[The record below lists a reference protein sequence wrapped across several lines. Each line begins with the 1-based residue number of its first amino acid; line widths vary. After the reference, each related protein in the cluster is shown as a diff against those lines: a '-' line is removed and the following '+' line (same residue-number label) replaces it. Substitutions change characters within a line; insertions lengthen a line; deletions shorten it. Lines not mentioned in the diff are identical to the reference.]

1 MQDGLFYLYESH
13 ILTKFQTI
21 MKTIFESRFMEVAT
35 AGMPC
40 QMTNEE
46 LTTEFYKFQND
57 VLGVLMSDRGYPAI
71 DFTLR
76 DLLAQLE
83 GVVCGKKK

>member
-1 MQDGLFYLYESH
+1 MRA
-13 ILTKFQTI
+13 
-21 MKTIFESRFMEVAT
+21 IFESRFMEVAT
-35 AGMPC
+35 AGVPC

-46 LTTEFYKFQND
+46 LNIEFGKFQND

-71 DFTLR
+71 DFMLR

-83 GVVCGKKK
+83 CAVRGKKK